1 MICCTNFSHA
11 CVVLL
16 EVELMTIIHVRIS
29 NLKLAC
35 VFVRA
40 FVSLVNDYI
49 ESMENVGILL
59 MKSVFS
65 MNLKLGRIFEY
76 G

>member
-1 MICCTNFSHA
+1 MLACENLNEVKLMMMIY
-11 CVVLL
+11 VK
-16 EVELMTIIHVRIS
+16 IS
-29 NLKLAC
+29 KLKLAC

-49 ESMENVGILL
+49 ESLENVGILF

-65 MNLKLGRIFEY
+65 VNLKLGRIFEY